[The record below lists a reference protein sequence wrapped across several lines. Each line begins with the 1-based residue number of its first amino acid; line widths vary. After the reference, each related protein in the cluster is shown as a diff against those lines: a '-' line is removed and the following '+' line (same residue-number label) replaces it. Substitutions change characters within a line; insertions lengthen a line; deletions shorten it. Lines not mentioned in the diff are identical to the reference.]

1 MSKIFIIMGKSASG
15 KDTIYKRLLEHK
27 ELNLKTV
34 IMYTTRPI
42 RVSETDGVEYYFVDE
57 DKLNEL
63 KNENKVIEHRSYDT
77 IHGIWHYF
85 TVNDGQIDLNKYNY
99 IMQGTLYSY
108 GQIRRYFG
116 EENVVPIYIEVED
129 GRRLMRAI
137 RREQKQKE
145 PKYAELCRRFL
156 ADEEDFS
163 EDKIAEYGI
172 MRRYSNIDINSCIK
186 EIVDDIKAY
195 IADEDTAVST

>member
-1 MSKIFIIMGKSASG
+1 MGLNIILLMKMMLNKL
-15 KDTIYKRLLEHK
+15 KD
-27 ELNLKTV
+27 
-34 IMYTTRPI
+34 
-42 RVSETDGVEYYFVDE
+42 
-57 DKLNEL
+57 
-63 KNENKVIEHRSYDT
+63 ENKVIEHRSYDT

>member
-57 DKLNEL
+57 DMLNEL

-108 GQIRRYFG
+108 GRIRKYFG

-172 MRRYSNIDINSCIK
+172 TKRYSNIDINSCIK

>member
-57 DKLNEL
+57 EMLNKL

-108 GQIRRYFG
+108 GRIRKYFG

-172 MRRYSNIDINSCIK
+172 TKRYSNIDINSCIK

>member
-42 RVSETDGVEYYFVDE
+42 RVSETDGIEYYFVDE
-57 DKLNEL
+57 EMLNKL
-63 KNENKVIEHRSYDT
+63 KDENKVIEHRSYDT

-108 GQIRRYFG
+108 GRIRKYFG

-172 MRRYSNIDINSCIK
+172 TKRYSNIDINSCIK